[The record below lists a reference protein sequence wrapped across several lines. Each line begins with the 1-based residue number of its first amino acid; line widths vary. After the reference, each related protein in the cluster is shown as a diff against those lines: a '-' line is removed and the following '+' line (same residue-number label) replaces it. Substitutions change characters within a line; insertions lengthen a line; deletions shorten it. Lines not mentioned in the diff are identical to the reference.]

1 MRPEAP
7 SGGNPRFDRFQTR
20 LAHRA
25 DFSSLSAARRKA
37 CLKRLKRN
45 EIISQTGSGKECEHV
60 SMNITYI
67 IGVIGAFLI
76 MVIGMMQGGEQ
87 FLTPKQIGNFADGA
101 SIFITIGCTVMVLIG
116 SFPIKQIT
124 SIPKHIGI
132 LMNTKRYDPMNIIE
146 QLVNLAQIARK
157 NGLLALEEQGNKQED
172 PFFKQ
177 CIMLI
182 VDNNDADQVKDIMMN
197 DIEQSSGRHESVAG
211 MYDKGSSVA
220 PAFGMVG
227 TLVGL
232 INMLKSMDMSSADGS
247 SNIGTSMGTALITT
261 LYGCVLAH
269 MIFGPIAQQL
279 RQRDEEEVLCK
290 LIIVE
295 GIMSIQA
302 GANPKFLREKLMT
315 FMQQKQRGEAP
326 A

>member
-1 MRPEAP
+1 
-7 SGGNPRFDRFQTR
+7 
-20 LAHRA
+20 
-25 DFSSLSAARRKA
+25 
-37 CLKRLKRN
+37 
-45 EIISQTGSGKECEHV
+45 
-60 SMNITYI
+60 MNITYI
-67 IGVIGAFLI
+67 IGVIAAFGV
-76 MVIGMMQGGEQ
+76 MVVGMMQGGDGG
-87 FLTPKQIGNFADGA
+87 FLTPGQIMNFVDGA
-101 SIFITIGCTVMVLIG
+101 SVFITIGCTFAVLIA
-116 SFPIKQIT
+116 SFPIPTLT
-124 SIPKHIGI
+124 SIPKHFKV
-132 LMNTKRYDPMNIIE
+132 LMNTKKYDPMAIIE
-146 QLVNLAQIARK
+146 RLVELAQVARK
-157 NGLLALEEQGNKQED
+157 NGLLALEEMANQESD

-182 VDNNDADQVKDIMMN
+182 VDNNDADQVKEIMMN
-197 DIEQSSGRHESVAG
+197 DIEQGSARHEGVAG

-232 INMLKSMDMSSADGS
+232 INMLKGMNMDDGGAG
-247 SNIGTSMGTALITT
+247 NIGGAMGTALITT

-315 FMQQKQRGEAP
+315 FMESKKRGEDGGGKGK
-326 A
+326 

>member
-1 MRPEAP
+1 
-7 SGGNPRFDRFQTR
+7 
-20 LAHRA
+20 
-25 DFSSLSAARRKA
+25 
-37 CLKRLKRN
+37 
-45 EIISQTGSGKECEHV
+45 
-60 SMNITYI
+60 MNITYI
-67 IGVIGAFLI
+67 IGVIGAFLV
-76 MVIGMMQGGEQ
+76 MVVGMMQGGEDG
-87 FLTPKQIGNFADGA
+87 FLTVSQLKNFGDGA
-101 SIFITIGCTVMVLIG
+101 SVFIVIGCTVMVLLA
-116 SFPIKQIT
+116 SFPVSQVT
-124 SIPKHIGI
+124 AIPKHIGI
-132 LMNTKRYDPMNIIE
+132 LMNTKRFDPRAIID
-146 QLVNLAQIARK
+146 QLVELAQIARK
-157 NGLLALEEQGNKQED
+157 NGLLALEEQGNQQQD

-182 VDNNDADQVKDIMMN
+182 VDNNDADQVKEIMMN
-197 DIEQSSGRHESVAG
+197 DIEQGSARHEGVAG